1 MSVPFAEIDCCA
13 VHVMMAAGA
22 HVNVASDV
30 APDWLNGHANKYG
43 KLAAV
48 AGTDRLS
55 TRVPGETAPGIGDR
69 LKRFH
74 TVPQTFGGEFRGPI
88 TDVSGA

>member
-1 MSVPFAEIDCCA
+1 
-13 VHVMMAAGA
+13 
-22 HVNVASDV
+22 
-30 APDWLNGHANKYG
+30 
-43 KLAAV
+43 
-48 AGTDRLS
+48 LS